1 MTRTTVFEIVDGT
14 RVVAPDSP
22 QLITPYVLAEQHDW
36 FEDEIGF
43 LRHLLLPGERAVDVG
58 ANYGLYTLSM
68 AKAVGS
74 TGAVWAFEPAS
85 STSEFL
91 EQSIVANNFPQI
103 VLERSALSRECG
115 TAQLTLNDNCELNSL
130 VRGEGS
136 DRAGETVR
144 LVTLDD
150 CLQRHGWKQIDL
162 LKIDAE
168 GEEASIIE
176 GGRRF
181 FAEQSPLILFELK
194 TAADVHVDLV
204 GKFAS
209 LGFESY
215 RLVPGLDMLVPFDAA
230 TKPDGYLLNLFCC
243 KKDRA
248 DLLSDRGLLLNSSSI
263 ASYKAGNRFDD
274 FLEEH
279 RDPYRWEVE
288 LVALPYGA
296 AFAHLWRAMSSQ
308 NTEVTDALACFA
320 MSHDVD
326 LGPLERF
333 VALERSFMTLV
344 DLSQRQPQYMRLAS
358 LARAARDYGAR
369 SVAVAAL
376 GQLSKK
382 LVEGERVA
390 LHEPFLA
397 PGQRFDAIAP
407 RTDGRWILAATLEE
421 FERLGSFSSFYT
433 GAAARARLE
442 LITTLGYASEEMHRR
457 LQLIRARFPQP
468 SA

>member
-1 MTRTTVFEIVDGT
+1 
-14 RVVAPDSP
+14 
-22 QLITPYVLAEQHDW
+22 
-36 FEDEIGF
+36 
-43 LRHLLLPGERAVDVG
+43 LRRD
-58 ANYGLYTLSM
+58 
-68 AKAVGS
+68 
-74 TGAVWAFEPAS
+74 
-85 STSEFL
+85 
-91 EQSIVANNFPQI
+91 
-103 VLERSALSRECG
+103 
-115 TAQLTLNDNCELNSL
+115 
-130 VRGEGS
+130 EGS
-136 DRAGETVR
+136 DRTSETVR

-150 CLQRHGWKQIDL
+150 CLRRHGWKQIDL

-168 GEEASIIE
+168 GEEASIVE

-194 TAADVHVDLV
+194 TAADVPLDLV

-274 FLEEH
+274 SLEEH
-279 RDPYRWEVE
+279 RYPYRWEVE

-308 NTEVTDALACFA
+308 NAEVTDALACFA

-326 LGPLERF
+326 LSTLERF

-382 LVEGERVA
+382 LVEGERVD

-407 RTDGRWILAATLEE
+407 RALDPGRDSRGIRTTRQLLVVLHGSRGSGAPGANHNAGLRKRRDASSPSVDSSSLPAAVGISLQTGHGHGRRGLLALRRPRAMPRRESP
-421 FERLGSFSSFYT
+421 RGIVRRI
-433 GAAARARLE
+433 AR
-442 LITTLGYASEEMHRR
+442 G
-457 LQLIRARFPQP
+457 
-468 SA
+468 

>member
-1 MTRTTVFEIVDGT
+1 
-14 RVVAPDSP
+14 
-22 QLITPYVLAEQHDW
+22 
-36 FEDEIGF
+36 
-43 LRHLLLPGERAVDVG
+43 
-58 ANYGLYTLSM
+58 
-68 AKAVGS
+68 
-74 TGAVWAFEPAS
+74 
-85 STSEFL
+85 
-91 EQSIVANNFPQI
+91 
-103 VLERSALSRECG
+103 
-115 TAQLTLNDNCELNSL
+115 
-130 VRGEGS
+130 
-136 DRAGETVR
+136 
-144 LVTLDD
+144 
-150 CLQRHGWKQIDL
+150 
-162 LKIDAE
+162 
-168 GEEASIIE
+168 
-176 GGRRF
+176 
-181 FAEQSPLILFELK
+181 
-194 TAADVHVDLV
+194 VHVDLV

-209 LGFESY
+209 LGFDSY

-407 RTDGRWILAATLEE
+407 RTDGSWILAATLEE